1 VPQREVLE
9 HQGAAC
15 PEDAEE
21 ADQDE
26 GIMPAIIDQA
36 VESQC

>member
-1 VPQREVLE
+1 METASVQ
-9 HQGAAC
+9 QGAAC

-21 ADQDE
+21 ACEDE

-36 VESQC
+36 G